1 MDLFEDKTVGERA
14 KSGRSAPTP
23 LADRMRPVNLDEL
36 LGQEKLIGKGKL
48 LRSAIEKD
56 ELSSMILWGPP
67 GCGKT
72 TLAQIIAKLTEAN
85 FVAFSAVM
93 SGIKEVKEVMTEA
106 AQFKKMYGRKTI
118 LFIDEIHRFNKSQ
131 QDAFLPYIEKGDIVL
146 IGATTENPSFEV
158 NSALLSR
165 CKVYVLEPLAPQDI
179 LKILQR
185 ALSDDKGLKKYSA
198 EVSDQDLGFIADNSS
213 SDARKGLNTLEFAVL
228 SVESDKDGKRK
239 ISKDLIT
246 DALQRGELYYDK
258 HGEEHYNIISALHKS
273 IRNSD
278 VDAGLYWLARMLE
291 GGEDPLYVARRL
303 IRFASEDV
311 GNADPQALILAV
323 AAKETVHF
331 IGMPEGAL
339 ALAQLVVY
347 LCASPK
353 SNTVYAAYEQIIKD
367 IRAGK
372 VYPVPLQI
380 RNAPTKLMKELE
392 YGKDYRYAHEFS
404 EGVTDME
411 CMPEQLK
418 DRKYYHPK
426 EIGFEREI
434 VKRLEY
440 FAKLRKEFALKH
452 KK

>member
-1 MDLFEDKTVGERA
+1 MDLFRNDA
-14 KSGRSAPTP
+14 KEAIGKGINVSTP
-23 LADRMRPVNLDEL
+23 LADRMRPTTLDEL
-36 LGQEKLIGKGKL
+36 LGQDKLVGKGKL
-48 LRSAIEKD
+48 LRNAIEKD
-56 ELSSMILWGPP
+56 ELGSMILWGPP

-72 TLAQIIAKLTEAN
+72 TLAQVIAKMTEAN
-85 FVAFSAVM
+85 FVSFSAVM
-93 SGIKEVKEVMTEA
+93 SGIKEVKEVMVEA

-165 CKVYVLEPLAPQDI
+165 CKVYVLEPLSPLDIAKI
-179 LKILQR
+179 LKK
-185 ALSDDKGLKKYSA
+185 ALADEKGLGKFSVEIKEEDIA
-198 EVSDQDLGFIADNSS
+198 FISENSS

-228 SVESDKDGKRK
+228 SVEPGKDGKRD
-239 ISKDLIT
+239 ITKDLIS

-353 SNTVYAAYEQIIKD
+353 SNTIYTAYGQVVSDIK
-367 IRAGK
+367 AGK
-372 VYPVPLQI
+372 VYPVPLEI
-380 RNAPTKLMKELE
+380 RNAPTKLMKELD
-392 YGKDYRYAHEFS
+392 YGKDYKYAHEFK

-411 CMPEQLK
+411 CLPEKLK
-418 DRKYYHPK
+418 DRKYYDPK

-434 VKRLEY
+434 KKRLDY
-440 FAKLRKEFALKH
+440 FEKLREEFRSKRG
-452 KK
+452 K